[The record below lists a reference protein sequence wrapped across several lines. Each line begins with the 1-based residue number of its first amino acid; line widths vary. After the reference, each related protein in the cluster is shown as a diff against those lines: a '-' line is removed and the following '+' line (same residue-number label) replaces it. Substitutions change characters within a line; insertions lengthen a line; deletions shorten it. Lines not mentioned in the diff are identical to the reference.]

1 MSLLESGQKRNGFP
15 RPIQIIYPKPKLGKK
30 KSKQEVKYTYE
41 ILSIMVLFLKR
52 KFKPAFLGDFFYY
65 FKSVIFKTIFKCKNM
80 TKICIIW

>member
-52 KFKPAFLGDFFYY
+52 KFKPAFL
-65 FKSVIFKTIFKCKNM
+65 
-80 TKICIIW
+80 